1 MSLEEIFGHSEERKL
16 EKIIRLLEE
25 LLERQPRFLPE
36 KLVIKWSVNDMATN
50 PVSLNL
56 DPTAKAV
63 GVVTELNSDGSV
75 FKFDP
80 TKIAVQ
86 VQDSTVVSASVD
98 PTTGNVTVTPL
109 KIGSSQVAVQDTA
122 TEVASPVYTFTV
134 VQSAVTPSSLS
145 VSWTVT
151 P

>member
-1 MSLEEIFGHSEERKL
+1 MGWGHDSERL
-16 EKIIRLLEE
+16 NKIIRLLEE
-25 LLERQPRFLPE
+25 LLERQPKFLPDYI
-36 KLVIKWSVNDMATN
+36 KIKWSIDDMSTSA
-50 PVSLNL
+50 VSLNL

-63 GVVTELNSDGSV
+63 GIVTELNSDESV

-98 PTTGNVTVTPL
+98 ITTGNVTVTPL
-109 KIGSSQVAVQDTA
+109 KVGSTQVAVQDTA

-134 VQSAVTPSSLS
+134 VQSAVVPSSLS
-145 VSWTVT
+145 VSWIVT